1 MLKILR
7 RNVAYSGNPLHIF
20 VGLYPN
26 YHASFYARKIG
37 FTKFSHCARHSSA
50 ATSWDL
56 DETLED
62 DMCVLKLAQEK
73 RSEDTIPH

>member
-1 MLKILR
+1 MEIC
-7 RNVAYSGNPLHIF
+7 
-20 VGLYPN
+20 
-26 YHASFYARKIG
+26 SFYPRKIG
-37 FTKFSHCARHSSA
+37 FTKFSHSARHSSA

-56 DETLED
+56 DETPED